1 MKKVIL
7 FICLC
12 FSINLYSQIQP
23 AHKVKVKVEI
33 ELNSFMCPNLNMK
46 IKRTLFQR
54 KNEISEWKV
63 SADYGSAEFLVSNPL
78 LCNKDSI
85 IKIFVKESEFPMHI
99 IRTIQIDDN
108 AVYKRANT
116 N

>member
-1 MKKVIL
+1 MKKLIL

-12 FSINLYSQIQP
+12 FSSCLYSQNPSPQ
-23 AHKVKVKVEI
+23 KVKVAI
-33 ELNSFMCPNLNMK
+33 ELNAFMCPNLNMK

-54 KNEISEWKV
+54 QSEISEWKV
-63 SADYGSAEFLVSNPL
+63 STDYGSAEFLVLNPL

-99 IRTIQIDDN
+99 IRTIQIGDN
-108 AVYKRANT
+108 EVYRRANA